1 MKKSLSRIPRGGG
14 ASYVVFVLIVLF
26 ITIYV
31 VLSRSTH
38 FSRHFWTCYQ
48 ALFTFSDQWCLV
60 DLFYKW
66 CMVLLTVVTDND
78 NHLVWNFIHLL
89 LHQITVDRLQVHLV
103 KCRKN
108 HPGYI
113 FF

>member
-1 MKKSLSRIPRGGG
+1 MRL
-14 ASYVVFVLIVLF
+14 
-26 ITIYV
+26 
-31 VLSRSTH
+31 
-38 FSRHFWTCYQ
+38 SRHFWTCYQ

-108 HPGYI
+108 HPGYV
-113 FF
+113 FFNVMCNMSAANPNF